1 MGGVGHQ
8 LHLLYVVI
16 LTPQTALHWDKTN
29 PRINCSSLDW
39 SILGFFLL
47 CLIGLWSGP
56 GCCLTCYS
64 VVYEINSDIFPGF
77 RTGNFLFELTSCYP
91 VQVIF
96 IVFARIK
103 LQLQILTRYLVS
115 ASGVRFGEC
124 LSVVWSLPTSP
135 AGSSRQPVWWWL
147 VVGWQHRA
155 QPGPAWPRHEYSK
168 HSDSHSQP
176 PSHNLH
182 ARLGQWRHGATPG

>member
-96 IVFARIK
+96 TVFARIK
-103 LQLQILTRYLVS
+103 LQLQTLLVYEVC
-115 ASGVRFGEC
+115 ANPVLGWVM
-124 LSVVWSLPTSP
+124 VVSLATSP
-135 AGSSRQPVWWWL
+135 PVRSRSCCQP
-147 VVGWQHRA
+147 QHRA
-155 QPGPAWPRHEYSK
+155 RLASAWSCEYSCR
-168 HSDSHSQP
+168 
-176 PSHNLH
+176 PS
-182 ARLGQWRHGATPG
+182 